1 MNHNFWF
8 IQIAINP
15 KHLMLQRISEL
26 PNADC
31 DHLSDQASTSTSTFG
46 ESYTQTNGDVS
57 PYNLIIILLCSGTA
71 VSSFTMDEPSRP
83 LAGNTTTVRV
93 QSTLSSETVTKIWP
107 ITKI

>member
-15 KHLMLQRISEL
+15 KHPMLQRLIEL

-46 ESYTQTNGDVS
+46 ESYTKTNGNVS
-57 PYNLIIILLCSGTA
+57 PNNLIIILLYSCTA
-71 VSSFTMDEPSRP
+71 VSSFIMDEPSCP
-83 LAGNTTTVRV
+83 LSGNTTTVRV
-93 QSTLSSETVTKIWP
+93 QSTLSSETVTKIFP
-107 ITKI
+107 ITII

>member
-46 ESYTQTNGDVS
+46 ESYTQTNGNVS
-57 PYNLIIILLCSGTA
+57 P
-71 VSSFTMDEPSRP
+71 
-83 LAGNTTTVRV
+83 
-93 QSTLSSETVTKIWP
+93 
-107 ITKI
+107 